1 MIKNTTPDNLLNKLS
16 SIGQGIVEELDIEAV
31 HKTIGQNVAKY
42 RKEKRMSQL
51 ELSLK
56 LGHKS
61 VSIVASA
68 ERFYKKKHFNI
79 EHLIKIA
86 HILDVDICE
95 FFKSNTKV

>member
-1 MIKNTTPDNLLNKLS
+1 M
-16 SIGQGIVEELDIEAV
+16 EELNIDKV
-31 HKTIGQNVAKY
+31 HQQIGKNIAELRKAKNI
-42 RKEKRMSQL
+42 SQL

-68 ERFYKKKHFNI
+68 ERFYKKRHFNI

-86 HILDVDICE
+86 HILEVDICDLL
-95 FFKSNTKV
+95 KPYK

>member
-1 MIKNTTPDNLLNKLS
+1 M
-16 SIGQGIVEELDIEAV
+16 EELDIDKV
-31 HKTIGQNVAKY
+31 HQQIGKNIAELRKAKNI
-42 RKEKRMSQL
+42 SQL

-68 ERFYKKKHFNI
+68 ERFYNKRHFNI

-86 HILDVDICE
+86 HILEVGICDLL
-95 FFKSNTKV
+95 KPYK

>member
-1 MIKNTTPDNLLNKLS
+1 M
-16 SIGQGIVEELDIEAV
+16 EELDIDKV
-31 HKTIGQNVAKY
+31 HQQIGKNIAELRKAKNI
-42 RKEKRMSQL
+42 SQL

-68 ERFYKKKHFNI
+68 ERFYKKRHFNI

-86 HILDVDICE
+86 HILEVDICDLL
-95 FFKSNTKV
+95 KPYK